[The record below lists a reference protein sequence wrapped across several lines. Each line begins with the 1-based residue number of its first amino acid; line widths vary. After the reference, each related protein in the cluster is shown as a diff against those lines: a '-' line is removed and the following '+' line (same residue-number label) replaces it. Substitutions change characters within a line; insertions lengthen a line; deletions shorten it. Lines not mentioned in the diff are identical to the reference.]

1 MEAAELQEGK
11 DAAAYNM
18 PAREHQ
24 VDRTDRLFGPEEAA
38 PPDQRLARQ
47 LRRLQEVLQQ
57 TGAAAAREVAQQ
69 AGLLDGEATLDKL
82 RRVPLLRK
90 EDLPRVQAQRWPL
103 GGWVWWERVR
113 RLFVS
118 PGPIVD
124 PEGPGPDYWGCAAAL
139 HAAGFRAGDVV
150 LNTFSYH
157 LTPAAWMMDGGLQVL
172 GAVVIPGGVGN
183 TEIQARAASQLRAT
197 GYTGTPSFLATLLQ
211 RMDDLALS
219 VHFQVAL
226 VTAEPLPGSLRVRF
240 EGRGIRTQQ
249 AYGTA
254 DVGLVAYECPRKQGM
269 HLLDRCLVELVD
281 PHTHEPVPP
290 GRPGE
295 VVVTLLD
302 PTYPLLRLATG
313 DVSILVEQPCPCGR
327 TAPRLAGI
335 LGRVAEAVKVRGI
348 FVHPGQLR
356 EAASRHPEVQRFQ
369 FVVRRAGDRDQ
380 LVARV
385 EAARSDPDL
394 ARRFA
399 ETVQAVTTLR
409 AEVEVLPPGSLGEVE
424 RVLVDERRWD

>member
-1 MEAAELQEGK
+1 MS
-11 DAAAYNM
+11 
-18 PAREHQ
+18 
-24 VDRTDRLFGPEEAA
+24 VDRSDTLYEPAEAL
-38 PPDQRLARQ
+38 DHRERVARQ
-47 LRRLQEVLQQ
+47 LDRLRQVLSE
-57 TGAAAAREVAQQ
+57 TEAPAARERARE
-69 AGLLDGEATLDKL
+69 AGLLDGPVDLEGL
-82 RRVPLLRK
+82 RRVPLLKK
-90 EDLPRVQAQRWPL
+90 EDLPRVQGERWPL

-118 PGPIVD
+118 PGPIFD
-124 PEGPGPDYWGCAAAL
+124 PEGPGPDYWGCAPAL

-157 LTPAAWMMDGGLQVL
+157 LTPAAWMMEGGLAVL

-211 RMDDLALS
+211 RADELGLPT
-219 VHFQVAL
+219 FFEVAL
-226 VTAEPLPGSLRVRF
+226 VTAEPLPPSLRERF
-240 EGRGIRTQQ
+240 EQRGIRTQQ

-269 HLLDRCLVELVD
+269 HLLDRCLVELLD
-281 PHTHEPVPP
+281 PHTHEPVPA
-290 GRPGE
+290 GQPGE

-313 DVSILVEQPCPCGR
+313 DVSVLVEEPCPCGR

-335 LGRVAEAVKVRGI
+335 LGRVADAVKVRGV

-356 EAASRHPEVQRFQ
+356 EAAARHPEIVRFR
-369 FVVRRAGDRDQ
+369 FVVRRAGDRDEF
-380 LVARV
+380 VAQV
-385 EAARSDPDL
+385 EADPQDPAL
-394 ARRFA
+394 AGRFA
-399 ETVQAVTTLR
+399 ETVHAVTTLR
-409 AEVEVLPPGSLGEVE
+409 AQVEVLPPGALGEVD
-424 RVLVDERRWD
+424 RVLVDQRRWD